1 MSDDRGHLEASEA
14 RTIAWDAAPQA
25 ILAAAESKR
34 RGAAEL
40 GRVIIVGVTG
50 PVGAG
55 KSTLAGALGGVTIST
70 DSYLPDY
77 ESVAYEERDRPESA
91 DLAGLA
97 RDLADLRARGRA
109 RVPVWSFQSHR
120 REGYRE
126 VNADG
131 LVVVEG
137 IHALHDLP
145 HAHLDLAVFI
155 ESPAAVRWA
164 RWEVLESSG
173 QRGWGVETA
182 RTYFHRVAEPTFLAR
197 CAEYR
202 ARAHFI
208 VTNAEGVP
216 AR

>member
-1 MSDDRGHLEASEA
+1 MDGSRV
-14 RTIAWDAAPQA
+14 RTIAWEAAPAA
-25 ILAAAESKR
+25 IRAAAESKR
-34 RGAAEL
+34 RGAAGL
-40 GRVIIVGVTG
+40 GGVIIVGVTG

-55 KSTLAGALGGVTIST
+55 KSTLASALGGATIST

-77 ESVAYEERDRPESA
+77 EGVAYEERDRPESA

-97 RDLADLRARGRA
+97 RDLAELRARGRA
-109 RVPVWSFQSHR
+109 QVPVWSFQSHR

-126 VNADG
+126 VNAGD

-145 HAHLDLAVFI
+145 HAHLDLAVFV
-155 ESPAAVRWA
+155 ESPASVRWA
-164 RWEVLESSG
+164 RWEALEYSG

-182 RTYFHRVAEPTFLAR
+182 RAYFHRVAEPTFLAR

-208 VTNAEGVP
+208 VTNAQGVP
-216 AR
+216 RL